1 MHPLRTVRPDV
12 GLGGGVSH
20 RVIAD
25 PRGQVDIECAGIDDA
40 ICVHQAPFG
49 QLQNGKKRGPSEG
62 GGAWNTLLS
71 GEGKKAEPCT
81 SICNKAKNAPSLN
94 IQENP
99 VRTPLVSFKMHLSED
114 AIICVFI
121 TRTALQM
128 VQELTEPIK
137 SEC

>member
-62 GGAWNTLLS
+62 GGGMEHTPVWR
-71 GEGKKAEPCT
+71 GKKSRALHQHLQQSQECPLFEHT
-81 SICNKAKNAPSLN
+81 RKSRQNTFGFFQNALIRGCNNLCVYNTHGSADGPG
-94 IQENP
+94 ID
-99 VRTPLVSFKMHLSED
+99 RTN
-114 AIICVFI
+114 
-121 TRTALQM
+121 
-128 VQELTEPIK
+128 
-137 SEC
+137 